1 MHERKTAPF
10 GKAEGR
16 SFGLTV
22 GIAFLVL
29 TAFLAWR
36 SSERAMY
43 ITGAIGVLLVLGGL
57 IIPAQLRPVH
67 RAWMALALAMSKVT
81 TPIFMGIIYFLVL
94 TPFGIVRRTAGAHPL
109 RHKATGG
116 SYWKSR
122 DPAVHGDIKRQ
133 F

>member
-1 MHERKTAPF
+1 MHKRKTVPF

-29 TAFLAWR
+29 SAILAWR
-36 SSERAMY
+36 SYERAMY
-43 ITGAIGVLLVLGGL
+43 VTGAIGAVLVLGGL
-57 IIPAQLRPVH
+57 LVPAHLGPVY

-81 TPIFMGIIYFLVL
+81 TPIIMGLLYFVVL
-94 TPFGIVRRTAGAHPL
+94 TPFGIIRRTAGAHPL
-109 RHKATGG
+109 RHKAAGG
-116 SYWKSR
+116 TYWKSR
-122 DPAVHGDIKRQ
+122 DPSVHGDIRRQ